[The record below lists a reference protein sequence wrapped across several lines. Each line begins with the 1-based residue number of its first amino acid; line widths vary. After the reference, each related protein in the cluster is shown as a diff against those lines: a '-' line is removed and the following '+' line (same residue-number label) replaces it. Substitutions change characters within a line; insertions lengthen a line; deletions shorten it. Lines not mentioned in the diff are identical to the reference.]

1 MARLLS
7 IGNPALYDMER
18 RDIGDFAELGLW
30 LLLGI
35 TTEEARAI
43 VGTSPFKAGVDK
55 LFLALIEALP
65 TALAAVALPLP
76 LPVGRA
82 LSLVHFEPSSLM
94 R

>member
-7 IGNPALYDMER
+7 IGNPALYDMKR

-35 TTEEARAI
+35 TAEEAHAI

-55 LFLALIEALP
+55 LFLAFWKP
-65 TALAAVALPLP
+65 FPLHW
-76 LPVGRA
+76 LRWTSTG
-82 LSLVHFEPSSLM
+82 
-94 R
+94 